1 MYSNELICNIL
12 IYINKNISNQI
23 TINDLEKEFY
33 YNRYYIMKLFKN
45 ELNITIINYI
55 NSIKIFNSILD
66 IKNYNYSIDFI
77 SFRNGFNSI
86 QYFSET
92 FKKIIGFKP
101 STVKAFFKNQN
112 ILSEKESDIINN
124 NIINLYEISMLSNK
138 YLSRRKPKVLPT
150 KKLSIFK

>member
-1 MYSNELICNIL
+1 
-12 IYINKNISNQI
+12 
-23 TINDLEKEFY
+23 
-33 YNRYYIMKLFKN
+33 MKLFKS
-45 ELNITIINYI
+45 ELNISIINYI

-101 STVKAFFKNQN
+101 SIIKAFFKKPNL
-112 ILSEKESDIINN
+112 LSEKENNIINN
-124 NIINLYEISMLSNK
+124 SIINLYEISTLGDK
-138 YLSRRKPKVLPT
+138 YLSKRKPKIIPT
-150 KKLSIFK
+150 KKLSIFQ

>member
-12 IYINKNISNQI
+12 IYINKNINNQI

-45 ELNITIINYI
+45 ELNISIINYI

-101 STVKAFFKNQN
+101 SIVKAFFKKPNL
-112 ILSEKESDIINN
+112 LSEKESNIINN
-124 NIINLYEISMLSNK
+124 SIINLYEISMLCNK
-138 YLSRRKPKVLPT
+138 YLSKRKPKVLPT